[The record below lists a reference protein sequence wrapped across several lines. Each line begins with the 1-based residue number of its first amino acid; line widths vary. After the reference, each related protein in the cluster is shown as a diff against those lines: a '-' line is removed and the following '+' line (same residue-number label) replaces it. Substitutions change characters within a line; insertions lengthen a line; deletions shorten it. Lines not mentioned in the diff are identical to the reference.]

1 MVCMGGRAG
10 IRYVMTKFSRMDSL
24 PNFLTHGAPLR
35 ARSARESSAIK
46 LILLEGYFF
55 YVNILPTPILS
66 YSWCVADSGCRV
78 ASKVLMKSDLLSQ
91 LAQNHVTRKAVKVD
105 VECDH

>member
-1 MVCMGGRAG
+1 
-10 IRYVMTKFSRMDSL
+10 MDSL
-24 PNFLTHGAPLR
+24 PNFLTHGAQLR
-35 ARSARESSAIK
+35 AREARARAPLLSLYSSKGI
-46 LILLEGYFF
+46 FF
-55 YVNILPTPILS
+55 YINILPTPILS

-105 VECDH
+105 VECDHWVSWFCIGEPAPCHV